1 MRSKRILWLVWAI
14 GVACFAFF
22 KEPRLADAPLVP
34 AVVKYYYRGERISV
48 SPEEFRDL
56 VIHTAAEAGGED
68 ATGKAAVAHVVLKR
82 VLHNRF
88 PGSLRGVIR
97 ARTRSG
103 RAEMEWVDKGVGS
116 FTSLQAHWDESAR
129 IVLGVLEGRIE
140 DPFPGAYFYL
150 NPKTVLR
157 KGTQLPSFACDDT
170 FAGRW
175 EKHAFYDLLPWGE
188 FARRCLGKR
197 RDRLTRNA
205 FGIPPKGKI
214 VKVASKKKKNEVTKD
229 RVVETKKKKTTP
241 KHRQDRKG
249 PVTYAKG

>member
-1 MRSKRILWLVWAI
+1 MRKGIFFGYVTIVAAYLLLGGPRIVESPKPPE
-14 GVACFAFF
+14 VA
-22 KEPRLADAPLVP
+22 EYR
-34 AVVKYYYRGERISV
+34 YRGEKIRV

-82 VLHNRF
+82 LIHNRF
-88 PGSLRGVIR
+88 PDSLRGVIH

-103 RAEMEWVDKGVGS
+103 KAEMEWVDKGVGS
-116 FTSLQAHWDESAR
+116 FTGLQAHWDESAR

-157 KGTQLPSFACDDT
+157 KGTQLPSFACDYT

-175 EKHAFYDLLPWGE
+175 QKHAFYELLHWRE
-188 FARRCLGKR
+188 FEKKCLGKG
-197 RDRLTRNA
+197 RDRLTRDA

-214 VKVASKKKKNEVTKD
+214 VKVTTKKKKNEVAKK
-229 RVVETKKKKTTP
+229 RVVKKKTIP
-241 KHRQDRKG
+241 KKQRRDRKG
-249 PVTYAKG
+249 PITYANAKG